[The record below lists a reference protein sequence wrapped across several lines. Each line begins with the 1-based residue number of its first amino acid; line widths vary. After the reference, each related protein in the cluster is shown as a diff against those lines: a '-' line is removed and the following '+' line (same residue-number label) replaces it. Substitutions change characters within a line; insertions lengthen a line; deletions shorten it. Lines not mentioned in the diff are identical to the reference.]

1 MKKFPALAILEF
13 RDISAGLFATDA
25 MIKKS
30 PIALLKAGIITG
42 GRYMTLIGGSTA
54 SVDEA
59 FQEGIFWGKDSLI
72 DKVML
77 PDIHEKLHDAV
88 LGRRHP
94 VADGAMAVIE
104 TPTASSNVRAAE
116 LALKGAPVEL
126 VEIRLAESRLAGK
139 GLSIY
144 RGELHD
150 IEAAVEMA
158 VSFLRR
164 AHVEVLSR
172 IIAAPHE
179 TLTDQISGSTFF
191 HDAKLLELDGEV
203 D

>member
-1 MKKFPALAILEF
+1 MKLYSSIALIEF
-13 RDISAGLFATDA
+13 RDIAVGLFATDA

-42 GRYMTLIGGSTA
+42 GRYMTMVGGSTA

-59 FQEGIFWGKDSLI
+59 FAEGVFWGKDCIL
-72 DKVML
+72 DQVML
-77 PDIHEKLHDAV
+77 PDIHPRLHDAI
-88 LGRRHP
+88 LGKRN
-94 VADGAMAVIE
+94 VTAGGSMAIIE

-116 LALKGAPVEL
+116 MALKGTPVDL

-150 IEAAVEMA
+150 IEAALDMA
-158 VSFLRR
+158 LAFLRHLNVP
-164 AHVEVLSR
+164 AVSR
-172 IIAAPHE
+172 IIASPHE
-179 TLTDQISGSTFF
+179 TLTAQIFDSTFF
-191 HDAKLLELDGEV
+191 HDAKLLELDGEGN
-203 D
+203 